1 MKPDSPEAMMALS
14 EEYVRNFFMYV
25 DHDNDA
31 IAELFRLS
39 VFRTS
44 AALRQGWQMPSEDK
58 RLARNT
64 EYLRDTF
71 TPGMVDPKTLA
82 DSETQLA
89 SFPDVYFRIKEVL
102 DSPTS
107 SADDVARIVSS
118 DMELTAKLLK
128 LVNSPF
134 YGLLETV
141 EDVAHAIALVG
152 VTEVSN
158 LALGMSA
165 MKVFKDIPP
174 ELMDVETFWKHSVSC
189 GVFAKLLASRI
200 NGLKADRFFT
210 AGLLHDVGRL
220 VIFKKLP
227 YASVQTLLYA
237 RENMLP
243 LVDAERDLLGFDHTD
258 VGNSLLSE
266 WKFPSGLVDAVTWH
280 HAPSSAQDPLAA
292 TIIQL
297 ADNLANAMEISNGG
311 MYVLPGLQQGAWER
325 LPLKPADLVTVTGLF
340 DSHIDDLFASLL

>member
-1 MKPDSPEAMMALS
+1 MKPESPAAQMALS
-14 EEYVRNFFMYV
+14 EEYVRNFFMYT

-31 IAELFRLS
+31 IAELYRLS

-44 AALRQGWQMPSEDK
+44 AALGLGWEIPDEDA
-58 RLARNT
+58 RLTRNT
-64 EYLRDTF
+64 EYLKDTF
-71 TPGMVDPKTLA
+71 TPGMVDPKSLA
-82 DSETQLA
+82 DSEAQLA

-107 SADDVARIVSS
+107 SAEDVARIVSN

-158 LALGMSA
+158 LALGISA
-165 MKVFKDIPP
+165 IKVFKDIPP
-174 ELMDVETFWKHSVSC
+174 ELMDVKTFWKHSVSC
-189 GVFAKLLASRI
+189 GVFAKLIASRI
-200 NGLKADRFFT
+200 DGLKADKFFT

-220 VIFKKLP
+220 IIFKKLP

-243 LVDAERDLLGFDHTD
+243 LVDAERDVLGFDHTD
-258 VGNSLLSE
+258 VGNMLLNE
-266 WKFPSGLVDAVTWH
+266 WRFPSSLVDAMTWH
-280 HAPSSAQDPLAA
+280 HKPSGAQDPLAA
-292 TIIQL
+292 SIIQL
-297 ADNLANAMEISNGG
+297 ADNMTNAMEIPMGS
-311 MYVLPGLQQGAWER
+311 MYVLPGMEKGAWER
-325 LPLKPADLVTVTGLF
+325 LPLKPSDLVSIVGLF
-340 DSHIDDLFASLL
+340 DNHIDELFASFL

>member
-1 MKPDSPEAMMALS
+1 MKPESVEAMLSLS
-14 EEYVRNFFMYV
+14 EEYVRNFFMYT
-25 DHDNDA
+25 DHDNEA
-31 IAELFRLS
+31 IAEIYRLS

-44 AALRQGWQMPSEDK
+44 AALRLGWELPEEDA
-58 RLARNT
+58 RLLRNT
-64 EYLRDTF
+64 EYLKDAF
-71 TPGMVDPKTLA
+71 EPGSVDPKALA

-102 DSPTS
+102 DSPAS
-107 SADDVARIVSS
+107 SADDVARIVSN

-174 ELMDVETFWKHSVSC
+174 ELMDVKTFWKHSVSC
-189 GVFAKLLASRI
+189 GVFAKLIASRI
-200 NGLKADRFFT
+200 PGLKADKFFT

-243 LVDAERDLLGFDHTD
+243 LVDAERDMLGFDHTE
-258 VGNSLLSE
+258 VGNKLLSV

-280 HAPSSAQDPLAA
+280 HAPGYAQDPTAA
-292 TIIQL
+292 SIIQL
-297 ADNLANAMEISNGG
+297 ADNLANAMEISSGG
-311 MYVLPGLQQGAWER
+311 MYVLPGLEDGAWER
-325 LPLKPADLVTVTGLF
+325 LPLKPSDLVVIAGLF
-340 DSHIDDLFASLL
+340 DSHIDELFNALL